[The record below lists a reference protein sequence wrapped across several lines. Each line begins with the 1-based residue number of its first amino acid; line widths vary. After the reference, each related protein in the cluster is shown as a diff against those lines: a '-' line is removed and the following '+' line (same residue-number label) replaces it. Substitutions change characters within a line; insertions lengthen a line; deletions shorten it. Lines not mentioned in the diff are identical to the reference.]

1 MGSRPGIRKRP
12 TIEREKLYRLVLELR
27 KQGLSYN
34 GIIKRIETDR
44 GVTLRKSHISGW
56 LNGKHEP
63 FGYVRAFDPTPTPDL
78 AYVIG
83 VSLGDGSTSSNRN
96 HSHMIKLRVIDKE
109 FAEEFARCLGMLL
122 NRSPPLVKWREK
134 TRSWHTQVS
143 SLLLQKFLRQS
154 LDQLKS
160 TIEFSSECT
169 AAFLRGF
176 FDSEG
181 WVYKSQLG
189 VVNTDKELLLYVSH
203 LLALRF
209 DIESFPPSVSS
220 KGGRIVLIKGK
231 FYNANKDCY
240 NVSIAKASL
249 LAFQARVGFTIIR
262 RQQRLAAAIG

>member
-1 MGSRPGIRKRP
+1 VGSRPGIRKRP
-12 TIEREKLYRLVLELR
+12 TIEREELYRLVLNLR
-27 KQGLSYN
+27 REGLSY
-34 GIIKRIETDR
+34 GAIIRRVETER
-44 GVTLRKSHISGW
+44 HVRLGKSHVSDWISG
-56 LNGKHEP
+56 KHRP
-63 FGYVRAFDPTPTPDL
+63 FGYVRAFDPTPRAEL
-78 AYVIG
+78 GYVVG

-96 HSHMIKLRVIDKE
+96 HSHMIKLTVIDRE
-109 FAEEFARCLGMLL
+109 FAAEFARCLGLLL
-122 NRSPPLVKWREK
+122 NRGPPLVKWRET

-154 LDQLKS
+154 LDKLKS
-160 TIEFSSECT
+160 TVEFSSECT

-181 WVYKSQLG
+181 WLYHSQLG

-203 LLALRF
+203 LLASRF
-209 DIESFPPSVSS
+209 DIQSFPPRVSS

-249 LAFQARVGFTIIR
+249 LAFQEKVGFTIIR
-262 RQQRLAAAIG
+262 KQQRLAAAVG